1 MTEKTIY
8 HTRQISHTILVSL
21 SMLLSI
27 NMFIQFSDHWFIK
40 ILFGSMASALELIKI
55 YILVLA
61 KDHFSKARIKDYIT
75 SFIQFDVYLGLTIIS
90 IIASL
95 GFTLVSIEEQSLRFT
110 TRQEV
115 SDFRINSLIDELE
128 SNKDQIKIIQ
138 QNATGLEYSAVER
151 NENANKQILEIQEKN
166 RELITEIEDLQIK
179 KTEKNNIETRL
190 TSSDM
195 FVLLGKTVNLEGHQA
210 MFYMMLI
217 LVVLLEI
224 AIAITTGTITKDK
237 IEKSEITIKNS
248 ISILEYIDLMFNEN
262 GTILS
267 DKQIAE
273 KSNISLEEAKAFRL
287 KLRNTTYKGK
297 PLITVKGRK
306 VINNFKKENILKIVK
321 FYLDTNKLF

>member
-1 MTEKTIY
+1 MTERTIY
-8 HTRQISHTILVSL
+8 HTRQISHAILVSL

-75 SFIQFDVYLGLTIIS
+75 SFIQFDVYLGLAIIS

-115 SDFRINSLIDELE
+115 SDFRVNSLIDELE
-128 SNKDQIKIIQ
+128 SNKNQIKIIQ

-166 RELITEIEDLQIK
+166 RDLITEIENLQIK
-179 KTEKNNIETRL
+179 KSEKEEVVTRL

-217 LVVLLEI
+217 LVILLEI

-237 IEKSEITIKNS
+237 IEKSEINIKNS
-248 ISILEYIDLMFNEN
+248 ISILEYIDLMFNDD
-262 GTILS
+262 GAILS
-267 DKQIAE
+267 NKQIAE
-273 KSNISLEEAKAFRL
+273 KSNISLEEAKAFRK

-297 PLITVKGRK
+297 PLITIKGRK